1 MKAVEYVS
9 IDTVELLEVH
19 WKRTQKDRG
28 PEVRASKD

>member
-19 WKRTQKDRG
+19 WKEHKSTVDLK
-28 PEVRASKD
+28 